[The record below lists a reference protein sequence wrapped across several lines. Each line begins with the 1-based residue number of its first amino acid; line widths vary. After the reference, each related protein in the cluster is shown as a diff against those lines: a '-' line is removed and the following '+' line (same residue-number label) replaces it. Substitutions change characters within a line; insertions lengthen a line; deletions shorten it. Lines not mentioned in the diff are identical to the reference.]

1 MQSIID
7 QICQPFGWVGLV
19 QGDNFGIYVE
29 ATDTGQVYLLTSGET
44 QGIDPWR
51 VRSLAMYTY
60 WYLITQG
67 IRLPVVAISI
77 ETIEAMRAEVLE
89 VKPVAPNAIAD
100 RKVVGP
106 EAFAVDPAELTSYV
120 GARRIQHA
128 PPATSPVGYELD
140 GAGEPELEIRPGA
153 SPRRVMN
160 GRLNW

>member
-7 QICQPFGWVGLV
+7 QICQPFKWIGVV
-19 QGDNFGIYVE
+19 QGEDFGIYVE
-29 ATDTGQVYLLTSGET
+29 ATDTQQAYLLASGKL

-60 WYLITQG
+60 WYLLTQG
-67 IRLPVVAISI
+67 IQLPAVAITI
-77 ETIEAMRAEVLE
+77 ESIEAMRAEVLE
-89 VKPVAPNAIAD
+89 VKPVVPNAIAD

-128 PPATSPVGYELD
+128 PPATSPIGYTED
-140 GAGEPELEIRPGA
+140 GEIEIRPGA

>member
-44 QGIDPWR
+44 QGINPWR

-67 IRLPVVAISI
+67 IQLPVIAITM
-77 ETIEAMRAEVLE
+77 ETIAAMRAEVIE
-89 VKPVAPNAIAD
+89 VKPVASPAIAE
-100 RKVVGP
+100 RKIVGP
-106 EAFAVDPAELTSYV
+106 EAFAVDPSELTSYV

-128 PPATSPVGYELD
+128 PPATSPVGYTED
-140 GAGEPELEIRPGA
+140 GEVEFRPGA